1 MASVDERRR
10 AQDARRRRMFRQRR
24 ALAAAVLLTCI
35 AAIGLLI
42 DGGGGA
48 RQASSVARRAPSPKP
63 PPPPKQPSSVDRVL
77 GYTDYVE
84 AGTPRKREVA
94 LTFDDGPSQWTPKLV
109 KALRRRHAPATFF
122 PIGYAIKRYGH
133 YLKLLRQGG
142 YPIGDHTMNHPLLGK
157 FPVDFQTAEI
167 DGQAGLLRSAG
178 VPYPRLFRP
187 PYGSFNADTR
197 LLLHERRMLMV
208 LWSVNP
214 QDYFRPGTQAIVS
227 RVLTAVRPGAIV
239 LMHDG
244 GGDRSQT
251 VAAVPAIVHKLR
263 ARGYRLV
270 TVPRLLRDDPPP
282 RLQGP
287 PPNLAGI

>member
-1 MASVDERRR
+1 
-10 AQDARRRRMFRQRR
+10 
-24 ALAAAVLLTCI
+24 
-35 AAIGLLI
+35 
-42 DGGGGA
+42 
-48 RQASSVARRAPSPKP
+48 
-63 PPPPKQPSSVDRVL
+63 VL
-77 GYTDYVE
+77 GYTDYVVSGS
-84 AGTPRKREVA
+84 ARRREVA
-94 LTFDDGPSQWTPKLV
+94 LTFDDGPSPWTPKLV
-109 KALRRRHAPATFF
+109 NALRRRNAPATFF
-122 PIGYAIKRYGH
+122 PIGYAIRRYGH
-133 YLKLLRQGG
+133 YLKLLRRRG
-142 YPIGDHTMNHPLLGK
+142 YPIGDHTMNHPFLSR
-157 FPVDFQTAEI
+157 FPVSFQTGEI
-167 DGQAGLLRSAG
+167 DGQAGLLQRAG
-178 VPYPRLFRP
+178 VGYPRLFRP

-214 QDYFRPGTQAIVS
+214 QDYFRPGTKAIVS
-227 RVLTAVRPGAIV
+227 RVLAAVRPGAIV

-270 TVPRLLRDDPPP
+270 TIPRLLADDPPP